1 MVDDI
6 RLSIYGER
14 MNQSKILIVDD
25 DISLLS
31 TLETCLSEFGFYVV
45 TCSNPLDVV
54 GIIAK
59 NNFDLIFLD
68 IQMSP
73 IDGFTVLTEIKK
85 LSPDIPVIIISGSEE
100 FDFALRAV
108 EMGAYHILQKPM
120 ELKELI
126 FFTKKAIEY
135 QQIKFEL
142 KKIKDKFKYITTPE
156 NIITQNRDL
165 LEVIELAE
173 TVADS
178 DISILIRGESGTGK
192 ELMAEFIH
200 EKSSRKNKPLIKVN
214 CAAIPEGLL
223 ESELFGHVKG
233 AFTGASK
240 DRKGRFELADGGTL
254 FLDEVGEMPTAFQAK
269 LLRVLQSGQFESVG
283 DSKTKKVNVRI
294 ISATNVNIEAGIEE
308 KTFREDLFYRLNG
321 VTIPIPPL
329 RERPEDIELLV
340 KHFIEKFSKNK
351 HFSITDEALL
361 LLKNHSWRGN
371 VRELENTIHRVVLLA
386 KDAIVDTLHLPPEI
400 KTTNNRSSDSLL
412 SLEKLKELHIKKV
425 LEATSDFKETA
436 RILKIDL
443 ATLWRKRK
451 KYSI

>member
-6 RLSIYGER
+6 RPSIYGER
-14 MNQSKILIVDD
+14 MNQSKILVVDD
-25 DISLLS
+25 DSAILDMF
-31 TLETCLSEFGFYVV
+31 ETCLSEFGFYVV

-142 KKIKDKFKYITTPE
+142 KKIKDKFKYIATPE

-329 RERPEDIELLV
+329 RDRPEDIELLA

-351 HFSITDEALL
+351 HLSITDEALL

-386 KDAIVDTLHLPPEI
+386 KDTIVDTVHLPPEI

-412 SLEKLKELHIKKV
+412 SLEKLEELHIKKV
-425 LEATSDFKETA
+425 LEVTSDFKETA

>member
-1 MVDDI
+1 
-6 RLSIYGER
+6 

-192 ELMAEFIH
+192 ELIAEFIH
-200 EKSSRKNKPLIKVN
+200 EKSL
-214 CAAIPEGLL
+214 
-223 ESELFGHVKG
+223 
-233 AFTGASK
+233 
-240 DRKGRFELADGGTL
+240 
-254 FLDEVGEMPTAFQAK
+254 
-269 LLRVLQSGQFESVG
+269 
-283 DSKTKKVNVRI
+283 
-294 ISATNVNIEAGIEE
+294 
-308 KTFREDLFYRLNG
+308 
-321 VTIPIPPL
+321 
-329 RERPEDIELLV
+329 
-340 KHFIEKFSKNK
+340 
-351 HFSITDEALL
+351 
-361 LLKNHSWRGN
+361 
-371 VRELENTIHRVVLLA
+371 
-386 KDAIVDTLHLPPEI
+386 
-400 KTTNNRSSDSLL
+400 
-412 SLEKLKELHIKKV
+412 
-425 LEATSDFKETA
+425 
-436 RILKIDL
+436 
-443 ATLWRKRK
+443 
-451 KYSI
+451 

>member
-436 RILKIDL
+436 CILKIDL

>member
-25 DISLLS
+25 DISVLS

>member
-1 MVDDI
+1 
-6 RLSIYGER
+6 

-200 EKSSRKNKPLIKVN
+200 EKSSRKNKLLIKVN

>member
-1 MVDDI
+1 
-6 RLSIYGER
+6 

-25 DISLLS
+25 DISVLS

>member
-1 MVDDI
+1 
-6 RLSIYGER
+6 

>member
-1 MVDDI
+1 
-6 RLSIYGER
+6 

-142 KKIKDKFKYITTPE
+142 KKIKDKFKYITTPGS
-156 NIITQNRDL
+156 IITQNKDL
-165 LEVIELAE
+165 FEVIELAE

>member
-1 MVDDI
+1 
-6 RLSIYGER
+6 
-14 MNQSKILIVDD
+14 
-25 DISLLS
+25 
-31 TLETCLSEFGFYVV
+31 
-45 TCSNPLDVV
+45 
-54 GIIAK
+54 
-59 NNFDLIFLD
+59 
-68 IQMSP
+68 
-73 IDGFTVLTEIKK
+73 
-85 LSPDIPVIIISGSEE
+85 
-100 FDFALRAV
+100 
-108 EMGAYHILQKPM
+108 
-120 ELKELI
+120 
-126 FFTKKAIEY
+126 
-135 QQIKFEL
+135 
-142 KKIKDKFKYITTPE
+142 
-156 NIITQNRDL
+156 
-165 LEVIELAE
+165 
-173 TVADS
+173 
-178 DISILIRGESGTGK
+178 
-192 ELMAEFIH
+192 
-200 EKSSRKNKPLIKVN
+200 
-214 CAAIPEGLL
+214 
-223 ESELFGHVKG
+223 
-233 AFTGASK
+233 
-240 DRKGRFELADGGTL
+240 
-254 FLDEVGEMPTAFQAK
+254 MPTAFQAK

>member
-1 MVDDI
+1 
-6 RLSIYGER
+6 

-25 DISLLS
+25 DISVLS

-436 RILKIDL
+436 CILKIDL